1 MKITLARRNKK
12 NELRLTLKSV
22 EALVRQVSD
31 DRYKDTTLRFR
42 DAMSRMSDIQGMPKN
57 ADTWTRVYPAAEYI
71 KDSGGNMTFVVAT
84 GLLLLSFTNVAD
96 IEGARRSA
104 EMLPSTVAVIESV
117 DGNGMLVLVG
127 YADENGNL
135 PTEEVAARQLYETAF
150 VNASRLYGAVVDA
163 TLTIS
168 AKGMLDSFL
177 MTYDPEPFFNARA
190 VPLRVSRKIRRA
202 DIDWQQGGVAVA
214 KADDEG
220 GGEPADSNV
229 KANIS
234 RMMSFLTGKYE
245 LRYNMVMK
253 YTEYMQRDWWQMFR
267 PIDPRMQKQM
277 TLEVQLEGIKVSIKD
292 VRNFLESNL
301 IKNYYP
307 VDDYLFECDGKWD
320 GRDHIRA
327 LARTVPTD
335 NPYWEKWF
343 YTWFLAMVDQWRNFG
358 RRTYGNSLVPLL
370 ISRQGY
376 NKSTF
381 CRRLI
386 PDSMQ
391 WGYNDNLV
399 LTEKRQVLQAMSQ
412 FLLINLDEFN
422 QISPKVQRGFLKNL
436 VQLPTV
442 KVKRPYGGHVEEF
455 PRLASF
461 IATSNMDDVLSD
473 PSGSRRFLGVEVT
486 GPIDV
491 SRRPNYE
498 QLFAQALDAL
508 GRGEKTYFDTGST
521 SEIMDWN
528 SKYQSEQPVEQCF
541 FELFDVAV
549 SEDEGEYMT
558 VAAIFQVL
566 KRNFGGIIAGNS
578 LISFGRRLKNI
589 NGLIRRRSRKG
600 TEYLVVRRKG

>member
-1 MKITLARRNKK
+1 MRITLARRNKK
-12 NELRLTLKSV
+12 NELRLSLKNF
-22 EALVRQVSD
+22 ETLVRQVSD
-31 DRYKDTTLRFR
+31 GRYKDMTLRFR
-42 DAMSRMSDIQGMPKN
+42 DAMARLSDTQGMPKG
-57 ADTWTRVYPAAEYI
+57 TEMWTRVYPAAEYV
-71 KDSGGNMTFVVAT
+71 KDSNGNMVFVAPT
-84 GLLLLSFTNVAD
+84 GLLLLSFVNVTD
-96 IEGARRSA
+96 YESVRRSA
-104 EMLPSTVAVIESV
+104 EMLPSTVAVMGSV
-117 DGNGMLVLVG
+117 DGGGVHVVVG
-127 YADENGNL
+127 YADEDGNL
-135 PTEEVAARQLYETAF
+135 PADEASARQLYETAF
-150 VNASRLYGAVVDA
+150 ANASRLYGAVIDA
-163 TLTIS
+163 TLQIS
-168 AKGMLDSFL
+168 AKSLRDYFL
-177 MTYDPEPFFNARA
+177 VAYDPEPFFNGRA

-202 DIDWQQGGVAVA
+202 DIDWQQGDVPVA
-214 KADDEG
+214 KAVDEG
-220 GGEPADSNV
+220 GEELADGNIR
-229 KANIS
+229 ANIS
-234 RMMSFLTGKYE
+234 RMMSFLTGKYD

-253 YTEYMQRDWWQMFR
+253 YTEYMQRDGWQMFR

-277 TLEVQLEGIKVSIKD
+277 TLEVQLAGIKVSIKD

-301 IKNYYP
+301 IRNYYP

-320 GRDHIRA
+320 GKDHIRA
-327 LARTVPTD
+327 LARTVPTE

-358 RRTYGNSLVPLL
+358 RRTYGNSIVPLL

-386 PDSMQ
+386 PDDLQ

-422 QISPKVQRGFLKNL
+422 QISPNVQRGFLKNL
-436 VQLPTV
+436 VQLPAV

-498 QLFAQALDAL
+498 QLFAQALAAL

-521 SEIMDWN
+521 SDIMEWN
-528 SKYQSEQPVEQCF
+528 SKYQAEQPVEQCF

-566 KRNFGGIIAGNS
+566 KHNFGGIIAGNS

-589 NGLIRRRSRKG
+589 SGMIRRRSRKG
-600 TEYLVVRRKG
+600 TEYLVVRRDR